1 MDINVLASLLV
12 TGTVTTF
19 KARFGVDDD
28 GIRGAV
34 VQIGSPLNAD
44 LVIICDE
51 TGLLREF
58 DRRIM
63 RLA

>member
-1 MDINVLASLLV
+1 MDTNVLASLLT

-19 KARFGVDDD
+19 KARFGTDDN
-28 GIRGAV
+28 GVRGAV
-34 VQIGSPLNAD
+34 VQIGSPLNQH
-44 LVIICDE
+44 LVLVVDE